1 MQSGL
6 EEEVFDKPITI
17 FAPDNAAFAEFTEKS
32 MDQFEQFSV
41 PELKRIITKHIIPGT
56 YELKDL
62 QNLKVTA
69 YSISKIKKKDKKWK
83 SLFFQTLTTINGE
96 TLTLKKETSGF
107 TILSNSG
114 VTEIKVGDIE
124 TEEIPNAIIHIVD
137 SVLS

>member
-1 MQSGL
+1 MK
-6 EEEVFDKPITI
+6 KP
-17 FAPDNAAFAEFTEKS
+17 
-32 MDQFEQFSV
+32 
-41 PELKRIITKHIIPGT
+41 
-56 YELKDL
+56 
-62 QNLKVTA
+62 
-69 YSISKIKKKDKKWK
+69 
-83 SLFFQTLTTINGE
+83 FFQTLTTINGE

>member
-69 YSISKIKKKDKKWK
+69 YSISKIKKRTKNEKA
-83 SLFFQTLTTINGE
+83 FFSDTYHN
-96 TLTLKKETSGF
+96 
-107 TILSNSG
+107 
-114 VTEIKVGDIE
+114 
-124 TEEIPNAIIHIVD
+124 
-137 SVLS
+137 